1 MKMAA
6 HKTQEEAATA
16 TETAA
21 AASDESETRDTNEKQ
36 ADILASRVSLSG
48 KYPRPAGLQCLP
60 LDLLNEFCFSS

>member
-16 TETAA
+16 A
-21 AASDESETRDTNEKQ
+21 AASDESKTRDTNEKQ

-48 KYPRPAGLQCLP
+48 KYPRPAGL
-60 LDLLNEFCFSS
+60 

>member
-6 HKTQEEAATA
+6 HKTQEEAAT
-16 TETAA
+16 A